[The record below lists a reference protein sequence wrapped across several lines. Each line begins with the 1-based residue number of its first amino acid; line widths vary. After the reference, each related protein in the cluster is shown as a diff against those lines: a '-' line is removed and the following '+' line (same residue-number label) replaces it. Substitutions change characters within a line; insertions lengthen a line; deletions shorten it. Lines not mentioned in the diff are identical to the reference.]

1 MRLTVVL
8 ATLALSF
15 LAPVF
20 VSTAEAARPGVA
32 RASSTDASCKGK
44 RAKKAQDDSKSKK
57 KEAKKPYGFEL

>member
-20 VSTAEAARPGVA
+20 IPTAEAAQPGTV
-32 RASSTDASCKGK
+32 RASSLDSSCKGK
-44 RAKKAQDDSKSKK
+44 RAKKSQDDGKAKK